1 MLLVSPA
8 IVIVSVSIP
17 AITPVSAE
25 SVPSIESAVTI
36 IVPVSQH
43 DVACSGPTTY
53 RAPYQGAFLTAKQR
67 SYHSACRGASANHGG
82 LLPIREISVPISTP
96 VVRISL

>member
-1 MLLVSPA
+1 VSPA

-25 SVPSIESAVTI
+25 SAASVESAVTI
-36 IVPVSQH
+36 IIPVSQY

-53 RAPYQGAFLTAKQR
+53 RASYQGAFLTTKQR
-67 SYHSACRGASANHGG
+67 SYHSACRGASANNGS
-82 LLPIREISVPISTP
+82 LLPIREIPVPISTP